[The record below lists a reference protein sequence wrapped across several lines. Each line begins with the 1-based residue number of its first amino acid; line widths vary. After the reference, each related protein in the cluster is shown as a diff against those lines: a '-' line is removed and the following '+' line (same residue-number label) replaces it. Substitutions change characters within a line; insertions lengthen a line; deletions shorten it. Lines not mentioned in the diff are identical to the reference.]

1 MPELEDGNFEMTL
14 KFQDVNLTSVAVNL
28 SVPAFRI
35 VLMYVDDEGRIE
47 HQRELGETL
56 VVKPDEIE
64 DNLSEKLSARKHTI
78 KIKEKGPYNRC
89 MISLYNPYLKRHPSI
104 MYIINYLLLWGPA
117 DEVRDGLKN
126 KKKKPYPS

>member
-1 MPELEDGNFEMTL
+1 MPELENGNFEITL
-14 KFQDVNLTSVAVNL
+14 KFQDVNLTSIALNL
-28 SVPAFRI
+28 STPAFRI

-47 HQRELGETL
+47 HQNDLGETL

-64 DNLSEKLSARKHTI
+64 DHLSEKLETRKHSL
-78 KIKEKGPYNRC
+78 KIKDKGPFNRC
-89 MISLYNPYLKRHPSI
+89 IIKLYNPYLKRHPNIS
-104 MYIINYLLLWGPA
+104 YFINFILLWGPA